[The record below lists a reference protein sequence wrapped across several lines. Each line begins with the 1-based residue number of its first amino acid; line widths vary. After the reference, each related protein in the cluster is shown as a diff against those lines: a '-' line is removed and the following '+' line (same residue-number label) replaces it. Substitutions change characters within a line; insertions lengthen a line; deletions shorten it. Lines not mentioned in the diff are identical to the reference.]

1 MTILLQILLLVVGLV
16 ILIFAGDFLVR
27 GAANIAYKAKL
38 SPLVVGLTIV
48 AFGTSAPELVVSLSS
63 VYNNAPDIAMGNVIG
78 SNICNLTLVMG
89 ATALVYP
96 IYVTTAS
103 IKIDWIITFGSGL
116 LLYFFVSESE
126 MVVVNGEELHLHLL
140 KRFEGI
146 ILFLIL
152 IIYTYFLIETSRKEA
167 FEKEAKGLPIA
178 DEEDMEEVEKALNS
192 KTIVEV
198 GFILLGCI
206 GLYFGGNLFVDN
218 VKALAQ
224 NMGMTENMA
233 GATVVAFGTSA
244 PELVTSIIAARKKNT
259 DLALG
264 NLLGSCIFNV
274 LSILGITSMIQSV
287 QVAQD
292 LIEKD
297 MLIMLGVVLILLP
310 MMITR
315 KKISALEG
323 FMLLFIYVGYISF
336 KVLEQLNYFT

>member
-1 MTILLQILLLVVGLV
+1 MTIFLEIVLLIVGLV

-48 AFGTSAPELVVSLSS
+48 AFGTSAPELVVSLNS
-63 VYNNAPDIAMGNVIG
+63 VFKGAPDLAMGNVIG

-96 IYVTTAS
+96 IFVKTAS

-126 MVVVNGEELHLHLL
+126 MAITTDGGQSEVHLL

-167 FEKEAKGLPIA
+167 FEREAQGLPIA
-178 DEEDMEEVEKALNS
+178 DEEDMEEVEKALKS

-198 GFILLGCI
+198 GFIVLGCI
-206 GLYFGGNLFVDN
+206 GLY
-218 VKALAQ
+218 
-224 NMGMTENMA
+224 
-233 GATVVAFGTSA
+233 
-244 PELVTSIIAARKKNT
+244 
-259 DLALG
+259 
-264 NLLGSCIFNV
+264 
-274 LSILGITSMIQSV
+274 LS
-287 QVAQD
+287 
-292 LIEKD
+292 LIH
-297 MLIMLGVVLILLP
+297 I
-310 MMITR
+310 
-315 KKISALEG
+315 
-323 FMLLFIYVGYISF
+323 
-336 KVLEQLNYFT
+336 